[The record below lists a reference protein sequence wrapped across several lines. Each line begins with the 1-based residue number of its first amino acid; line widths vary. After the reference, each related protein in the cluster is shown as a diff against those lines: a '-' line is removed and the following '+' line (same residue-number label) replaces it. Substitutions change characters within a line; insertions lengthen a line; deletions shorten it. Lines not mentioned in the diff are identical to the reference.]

1 MISGSIGTTLR
12 ARRGMLREWRLHA
25 LSVFSLAVAFV
36 CLGAALLVVSNL
48 RAVEDRWAHAG
59 RASIYLK
66 DTATQDDVELFRAA
80 LGKVSGITQVKYVSS
95 GQARAEFGALE
106 VPIHPELAALPVE
119 AFPASIEIEVRP
131 DLPQEELAAIVAKVR
146 QLPAVEDIETY
157 RAWTDRLASLVR
169 GGVAASMLLALVVL
183 CAVLAV
189 VGSTIRLA
197 LQRRSIEVEVLRLV
211 GATDAFVKGPFVIE
225 GSVEGALGA
234 AGALGLLALLFAVVR
249 TRMDGEL
256 SALIGVE
263 PSFLPWTLSMAMVAL
278 GAALGAV
285 AAFLG
290 LRKLVAV

>member
-1 MISGSIGTTLR
+1 MISGPIGTTRR
-12 ARRGMLREWRLHA
+12 ARRGMLREWRLQA

-48 RAVEDRWAHAG
+48 SALEERWAHAG

-66 DTATQDDVELFRAA
+66 DSATQDDVEAFRAA
-80 LGKVSGITQVKYVSS
+80 LAKVPGITQVKYVSS
-95 GQARAEFGALE
+95 GQARAEFGAEE

-131 DLPQEELAAIVAKVR
+131 DMPEAELQAIVAKVHL
-146 QLPAVEDIETY
+146 LPAVDDVETY

-169 GGVAASMLLALVVL
+169 GGVAAATLLALVVL
-183 CAVLAV
+183 AAVLAV

-211 GATDAFVKGPFVIE
+211 GATDGFVKGPFLIE
-225 GSVEGALGA
+225 GSAQGAMGALGA
-234 AGALGLLALLFAVVR
+234 IGLLGLLFTMVR
-249 TRMDGEL
+249 AHMDGEL

-263 PSFLPWTLSMAMVAL
+263 PSFLPWQMAAAMVAL
-278 GAALGAV
+278 GAVLGAV
-285 AAFLG
+285 AAMLG